1 MSTKVLDGILFKTLV
16 ANGCQSLINDI
27 DRINALNVFPV
38 PDGDTGTNMK
48 MTIEGGVKSLVSVD
62 VSSIQEMSKKLSR
75 AMTMSARGN
84 SGVILSQFFKG
95 VSLGLEGK
103 DTVDAKELAVAFDAG
118 VKQAYKVVQRPTEG
132 TMLTV
137 MREATEVANAH
148 CEEFESIEDFFACF
162 IKEAHA
168 SLDRTPEL
176 LPVLKDA
183 GVIDSGGAGYN
194 RIIEGMIAALDGE
207 ILVQQEKLEQEA
219 KSTSVGHFDADSELE
234 FGYCTEFILQLQNS
248 KVNIETFDIK
258 VIVDFLETLGDSIVA
273 FKDDDIV
280 KVHVHT
286 FTPGKVI
293 NFCQQFGEYVTFKM
307 ENMSV
312 QHSELE
318 SVPTEVVK
326 EKVHQKFA
334 VVAVSSGEG
343 ITDAFKSMG
352 CDEIVSG
359 GQTMNPSSE
368 DFINAFKKLDAEFIY
383 VFPNN
388 SNIIMAANQAAE
400 NYDDATVIV
409 IPTKSI
415 AECYSALTMLDY
427 SSDDAEAIKEDF
439 MMTIENVTAASV
451 TYAIRD
457 TELDGVSI
465 KKDDF
470 MAIVGKKIVAAHA
483 NKIEVVKQL
492 FASIEDIEYKEV
504 TTLIYGLDVTE
515 QEKQEVLSY
524 LNETYPGMEVGE
536 VEGKQDIY
544 SFIISVE

>member
-1 MSTKVLDGILFKTLV
+1 MSTKVLDGNLFKTLV

-48 MTIEGGVKSLVSVD
+48 MTIEGGVKAIAGLD
-62 VSSIQEMSKKLSR
+62 IASIGEMSKKLSR

-95 VSLGLEGK
+95 ISLGLDGK
-103 DTVDAKELAVAFDAG
+103 ETVTALELTEAFDCG
-118 VKQAYKVVQRPTEG
+118 VKQAYKVVQKPTEG

-137 MREATEVANAH
+137 MREATEVSLAH
-148 CEEFESIEDFFACF
+148 KEEFECLEDFFACF

-168 SLDRTPEL
+168 SLERTPEL

-207 ILVQQEKLEQEA
+207 ILVKQAQLEQE
-219 KSTSVGHFDADSELE
+219 SHGSVGHFDADSVLE
-234 FGYCTEFILQLQNS
+234 FGYCTEFILQLQNA
-248 KVNIETFDIK
+248 KVDIANFDIK

-273 FKDDDIV
+273 FKDEDIV

-293 NFCQQFGEYVTFKM
+293 EFCQQFGEYVTFKM

-312 QHSELE
+312 QHSEATTVETLPKRE
-318 SVPTEVVK
+318 
-326 EKVHQKFA
+326 HQKFA

-343 ITDAFKSMG
+343 ISEAFKAMG

-359 GQTMNPSSE
+359 GQTMNPSSA
-368 DFINAFKKLDAEFIY
+368 DFIDAFKKLDAENIF

-388 SNIIMAANQAAE
+388 SNIIMAAKQAAE
-400 NYDDATVIV
+400 NYEEANVIV
-409 IPTKSI
+409 IETKSI

-427 SSDDAEAIKEDF
+427 SSEDADSIAEDF
-439 MMTIENVTAASV
+439 KMTIDNVTAASV

-457 TELDGVSI
+457 TEIDGVSI
-465 KKDDF
+465 KKDDY
-470 MAIVGKKIVAAHA
+470 MAIVGKKIVAA
-483 NKIEVVKQL
+483 NPSKVDVVKDL
-492 FASIEDIEYKEV
+492 FAKVEEIEYKEV
-504 TTLIYGLDVTE
+504 VTLIYGLDVSE
-515 QEKQEVLSY
+515 EEKQEVVSY
-524 LNETYPGMEVGE
+524 LNEAYPYVEIGE
-536 VEGKQDIY
+536 LDGKQDIY
-544 SFIISVE
+544 SFIISIE

>member
-1 MSTKVLDGILFKTLV
+1 MSTKVLDGNLFKTLV

-48 MTIEGGVKSLVSVD
+48 MTIEGGVKAIAGLD
-62 VSSIQEMSKKLSR
+62 IASIGEMSKKLSR

-95 VSLGLEGK
+95 LSLGFEGK
-103 DTVDAKELAVAFDAG
+103 DVVTALELTEAFDCG
-118 VKQAYKVVQRPTEG
+118 VKQAYKVVQKPTEG

-137 MREATEVANAH
+137 MREATEVSLTQK
-148 CEEFESIEDFFACF
+148 ETFESIEEFFTCF

-207 ILVQQEKLEQEA
+207 ILVKQAQLEQE
-219 KSTSVGHFDADSELE
+219 SHGSVGHFDADSVLE
-234 FGYCTEFILQLQNS
+234 FGYCTEFILQLQNA
-248 KVNIETFDIK
+248 KVDIANFDIK

-273 FKDDDIV
+273 FKDEDIV

-293 NFCQQFGEYVTFKM
+293 EFCQQFGEYVTFKM

-312 QHSELE
+312 QHSEATTIETLPKRE
-318 SVPTEVVK
+318 
-326 EKVHQKFA
+326 HQKFA

-343 ITDAFKSMG
+343 ISEAFKAMG

-359 GQTMNPSSE
+359 GQTMNPSSA
-368 DFINAFKKLDAEFIY
+368 DFIDAFKKLDAENIF

-388 SNIIMAANQAAE
+388 SNIIMAAKQAAE
-400 NYDDATVIV
+400 NYEEANVIV
-409 IPTKSI
+409 IETKSI

-427 SSDDAEAIKEDF
+427 SSEDADSIAEDF
-439 MMTIENVTAASV
+439 KMTIDNVTAASV

-457 TELDGVSI
+457 TEIDGVSI
-465 KKDDF
+465 KKDDY
-470 MAIVGKKIVAAHA
+470 MAIVGKKIVAA
-483 NKIEVVKQL
+483 NPSKVDVVKDL
-492 FASIEDIEYKEV
+492 FAKVEGIEYKEV
-504 TTLIYGLDVTE
+504 VTLIYGLDVSE
-515 QEKQEVLSY
+515 EEKQEVVSY
-524 LNETYPGMEVGE
+524 LNEAYPYVEIGE
-536 VEGKQDIY
+536 LDGKQDIY
-544 SFIISVE
+544 SFIISIE

>member
-1 MSTKVLDGILFKTLV
+1 MATKQLDGNTFKTLV
-16 ANGCQSLINDI
+16 ANGCQCLINDI

-48 MTIEGGVKSLVSVD
+48 LTIEGGVKAIIND
-62 VSSIQEMSKKLSR
+62 NEPSIGLMAKKLAR
-75 AMTMSARGN
+75 AMTLSARGN

-95 VSLGLEGK
+95 LSNGLEDK
-103 DTVDAKELAVAFDAG
+103 EVVDAIELTHAFESG
-118 VKQAYKVVQRPTEG
+118 VTQAYKVVSKPTEG

-137 MREATEVANAH
+137 MREATEKAIENKNSFA
-148 CEEFESIEDFFACF
+148 SIEDFYACF

-176 LPVLKDA
+176 LPVLKQA

-194 RIIEGMIAALDGE
+194 RIIEGMISALDGN
-207 ILVQQEKLEQEA
+207 ILLAQEEYEKHQ
-219 KSTSVGHFDADSELE
+219 STTIGHFDADSELE

-248 KVNIETFDIK
+248 KVNVKEFDIK

-273 FKDDDIV
+273 FKDEDIV

-293 NFCQQFGEYVTFKM
+293 NYCQQFGEYITFKM

-318 SVPTEVVK
+318 SIPTEVAPK
-326 EKVHQKFA
+326 EHKKFA

-343 ITDAFKSMG
+343 ITSSYKELGA
-352 CDEIVSG
+352 DEIVSG

-368 DFINAFKKLDAEFIY
+368 DFIEAFKRLDAENII

-388 SNIIMAANQAAE
+388 KNIIMAAKQAAE
-400 NYDDATVIV
+400 AYEDANVVVIE
-409 IPTKSI
+409 TKSI

-427 SSDDAEAIKEDF
+427 SSDDLNTIVDDF
-439 MMTIENVTAASV
+439 KMVIDNVVDGSI

-457 TELDGVSI
+457 SQIDGIDI

-470 MAIVGKKIVAAHA
+470 MAFIKGHIVASNP
-483 NKIEVVKQL
+483 NKVEAVKEL
-492 FASIEDIEYKEV
+492 FNKVEDIEDKEV
-504 TTLIYGLDVTE
+504 VTLIYGKDVTDE
-515 QEKQEVLSY
+515 EKTQVMEFLS
-524 LNETYPGMEVGE
+524 TSFPSIEVGE
-536 VEGKQDIY
+536 IDGLQDIY
-544 SFIISVE
+544 SFIISIE

>member
-1 MSTKVLDGILFKTLV
+1 MSKLVLDGQTFKTLV
-16 ANGCQSLINDI
+16 TNGCQSLINDI

-38 PDGDTGTNMK
+38 PDGDTGTNMR
-48 MTIEGGVKSLVSVD
+48 MTIEGGVKAIAALETN
-62 VSSIQEMSKKLSR
+62 SIGEMSKKLSR

-95 VSLGLEGK
+95 LSLGLEEK
-103 DTVDAKELAVAFDAG
+103 DEVNAVELAVAFDAG
-118 VKQAYKVVQRPTEG
+118 VKQAYKVVQKPTEG

-137 MREATEVANAH
+137 MREATEVANKNASS
-148 CEEFESIEDFFACF
+148 FETIEDFFACF

-176 LPVLKDA
+176 LPVLKEA

-194 RIIEGMIAALDGE
+194 RIIEGMISALDGN
-207 ILVQQEKLEQEA
+207 ILVEQEKYEKEA
-219 KSTSVGHFDADSELE
+219 KASMGHFDADSVLE

-248 KVNIETFDIK
+248 KVNIETFDIS
-258 VIVDFLETLGDSIVA
+258 VIVNFLETLGDSIVA
-273 FKDDDIV
+273 FKDEDIV

-293 NFCQQFGEYVTFKM
+293 DFCQQFGEYVTFKM

-318 SVPTEVVK
+318 QPTEVVK
-326 EKVHQKFA
+326 KEHKKFA

-343 ITDAFKSMG
+343 ISNAFTTMG

-368 DFINAFKKLDAEFIY
+368 DFINAFKKLDAENII

-388 SNIIMAANQAAE
+388 GNIIMAARQAAE
-400 NYDDATVIV
+400 NYEDAKVVV

-415 AECYSALTMLDY
+415 AECYSALTMLDF
-427 SSDDAEAIKEDF
+427 SSDDLD
-439 MMTIENVTAASV
+439 TIVEEFQSTIDNVTAASV
-451 TYAIRD
+451 TYSIRD
-457 TELDGVSI
+457 SFIDEVEI
-465 KKDDF
+465 KKDDY
-470 MAIVGKKIVAAHA
+470 MAIIGKKIVAA
-483 NKIEVVKQL
+483 NPSKIEVVKEL
-492 FASIEDIEYKEV
+492 FAKVEEIEWKEV
-504 TTLIYGLDVTE
+504 VTLIYGIDVTE
-515 QEKQEVLSY
+515 EEKQEVVEY
-524 LNETYPGMEVGE
+524 LNATYPDLEIGE
-536 VEGKQDIY
+536 LDGKQDIY
-544 SFIISVE
+544 SFIISIE

>member
-1 MSTKVLDGILFKTLV
+1 MSTKVLDGNLFKTLV

-48 MTIEGGVKSLVSVD
+48 MTIEGGVKAISGLD
-62 VSSIQEMSKKLSR
+62 IASIGEMSKKLSR

-95 VSLGLEGK
+95 ISLGLDGK
-103 DTVDAKELAVAFDAG
+103 ETVTALELTEAFDSG
-118 VKQAYKVVQRPTEG
+118 VKQAYKVVQKPTEG

-137 MREATEVANAH
+137 MREATEVCLTQKA
-148 CEEFESIEDFFACF
+148 EFECLEDFFACF

-183 GVIDSGGAGYN
+183 GVVDSGGAGYN

-207 ILVQQEKLEQEA
+207 ILVKQAQLEQE
-219 KSTSVGHFDADSELE
+219 SHGSVGHFDADSVLE
-234 FGYCTEFILQLQNS
+234 FGYCTEFILQLQNA
-248 KVNIETFDIK
+248 KVDIANFDIK

-273 FKDDDIV
+273 FKDEDIV

-293 NFCQQFGEYVTFKM
+293 EYCQQFGEYVTFKM

-312 QHSELE
+312 QHSEATTVETLPKRE
-318 SVPTEVVK
+318 
-326 EKVHQKFA
+326 HQKFA

-343 ITDAFKSMG
+343 ISEAFKSMG

-359 GQTMNPSSE
+359 GQTMNPSSA
-368 DFINAFKKLDAEFIY
+368 DFIEAFKRLDAENIF

-388 SNIIMAANQAAE
+388 SNIIMAAKQAAE
-400 NYDDATVIV
+400 NYEDANVIV
-409 IPTKSI
+409 IETKSI

-427 SSDDAEAIKEDF
+427 SSDDAESIADDF
-439 MMTIENVTAASV
+439 KMTVENVTAASV

-457 TELDGVSI
+457 TEIDGVSI
-465 KKDDF
+465 KTNDF
-470 MAIVGKKIVAAHA
+470 MAIVGKKIVAS
-483 NKIEVVKQL
+483 NPSKVGVVKEL
-492 FASIEDIEYKEV
+492 FAKVDEIEYKEV
-504 TTLIYGLDVTE
+504 VTLIYGLDVSE
-515 QEKQEVLSY
+515 EEKQEVVSY
-524 LNETYPGMEVGE
+524 LNETYPHMEIGE
-536 VEGKQDIY
+536 LDGKQDIY
-544 SFIISVE
+544 SFIISIE

>member
-1 MSTKVLDGILFKTLV
+1 MSTKVLDGNLFKTLV

-48 MTIEGGVKSLVSVD
+48 MTIEGGVKAISGLD
-62 VSSIQEMSKKLSR
+62 IASIGEMSKKLSR

-95 VSLGLEGK
+95 LSLGFEGK
-103 DTVDAKELAVAFDAG
+103 DVVTALELTEAFDCG
-118 VKQAYKVVQRPTEG
+118 VKQAYKVVQKPTEG

-137 MREATEVANAH
+137 MREATEVSLTQK
-148 CEEFESIEDFFACF
+148 ETFESIEEFFTCF

-207 ILVQQEKLEQEA
+207 ILVKQAQLEQE
-219 KSTSVGHFDADSELE
+219 SHGSVGHFDADSVLE
-234 FGYCTEFILQLQNS
+234 FGYCTEFILQLQNA
-248 KVNIETFDIK
+248 KVDIANFDIK

-273 FKDDDIV
+273 FKDEDIV

-293 NFCQQFGEYVTFKM
+293 EFCQQFGEYVTFKM

-312 QHSELE
+312 QHSEATTVETLPKRE
-318 SVPTEVVK
+318 
-326 EKVHQKFA
+326 HQKFA

-343 ITDAFKSMG
+343 ISEAFKAMG

-359 GQTMNPSSE
+359 GQTMNPSSA
-368 DFINAFKKLDAEFIY
+368 DFIDAFKKLDAENIF

-388 SNIIMAANQAAE
+388 SNIIMAAKQAAE
-400 NYDDATVIV
+400 NYEEANVIV
-409 IPTKSI
+409 IETKSI

-427 SSDDAEAIKEDF
+427 SSEDADSIAEDF
-439 MMTIENVTAASV
+439 KMTIDNVTAASV

-457 TELDGVSI
+457 TEIDGVSI
-465 KKDDF
+465 KKDDY
-470 MAIVGKKIVAAHA
+470 MAIVGKKIVAA
-483 NKIEVVKQL
+483 NPSKVDVVKDL
-492 FASIEDIEYKEV
+492 FAKVEGIEYKEV
-504 TTLIYGLDVTE
+504 VTLIYGLDVSE
-515 QEKQEVLSY
+515 EEKQEIVSY
-524 LNETYPGMEVGE
+524 LNEAYPYVEIGE
-536 VEGKQDIY
+536 LDGKQDIY
-544 SFIISVE
+544 SFIISIE

>member
-1 MSTKVLDGILFKTLV
+1 MSTKVLDGNLFKTLV

-48 MTIEGGVKSLVSVD
+48 MTIEGGVKAIAGLD
-62 VSSIQEMSKKLSR
+62 IASIGEMSKKLSR

-95 VSLGLEGK
+95 LSLGFEGK
-103 DTVDAKELAVAFDAG
+103 DVVTALELTEAFDCG
-118 VKQAYKVVQRPTEG
+118 VKQAYKVVQKPTEG

-137 MREATEVANAH
+137 MREATEVSLTQK
-148 CEEFESIEDFFACF
+148 ETFESIEEFFTCF

-207 ILVQQEKLEQEA
+207 ILVKQAQLEQE
-219 KSTSVGHFDADSELE
+219 SHGSVGHFDADSVLE
-234 FGYCTEFILQLQNS
+234 FGYCTEFILQLQNA
-248 KVNIETFDIK
+248 KVDIANFDIK

-273 FKDDDIV
+273 FKDEDIV

-293 NFCQQFGEYVTFKM
+293 EFCQQFGEYVTFKM

-312 QHSELE
+312 QHSEATTVETLPKRE
-318 SVPTEVVK
+318 
-326 EKVHQKFA
+326 HQKFA

-343 ITDAFKSMG
+343 ISEAFKAMG

-359 GQTMNPSSE
+359 GQTMNPSSA
-368 DFINAFKKLDAEFIY
+368 DFIDAFKKLDAENIF

-388 SNIIMAANQAAE
+388 SNIIMAAKQAAE
-400 NYDDATVIV
+400 NYEEANVIV
-409 IPTKSI
+409 IETKSI

-427 SSDDAEAIKEDF
+427 SSEDADSIAEDF
-439 MMTIENVTAASV
+439 KMTIDNVTAASV

-457 TELDGVSI
+457 TEIDGVSI
-465 KKDDF
+465 KKDDY
-470 MAIVGKKIVAAHA
+470 MAIVGKKIVAA
-483 NKIEVVKQL
+483 NPSKVDVVKDL
-492 FASIEDIEYKEV
+492 FAKVEGIEYKEV
-504 TTLIYGLDVTE
+504 VTLIYGLDVSE
-515 QEKQEVLSY
+515 EEKQEIVSY
-524 LNETYPGMEVGE
+524 LNEAYPYVEIGE
-536 VEGKQDIY
+536 LDGKQDIY
-544 SFIISVE
+544 SFIISIE

>member
-1 MSTKVLDGILFKTLV
+1 MSTKVLDGNLFKTLV

-48 MTIEGGVKSLVSVD
+48 MTIEGGVKAISGLD
-62 VSSIQEMSKKLSR
+62 IASIGEMSKKLSR

-95 VSLGLEGK
+95 LSLGLDGK
-103 DTVDAKELAVAFDAG
+103 ETVTALELTEAFDSG
-118 VKQAYKVVQRPTEG
+118 VKQAYKVVQKPTEG

-137 MREATEVANAH
+137 MREATEVCLTQKA
-148 CEEFESIEDFFACF
+148 EFECLEDFFACF

-183 GVIDSGGAGYN
+183 GVVDSGGAGYN

-207 ILVQQEKLEQEA
+207 ILVKQAQLEQE
-219 KSTSVGHFDADSELE
+219 SHGSVGHFDADSVLE
-234 FGYCTEFILQLQNS
+234 FGYCTEFILQLQNA
-248 KVNIETFDIK
+248 KVDIANFDIK

-273 FKDDDIV
+273 FKDEDIV

-293 NFCQQFGEYVTFKM
+293 EYCQQFGEYVTFKM

-312 QHSELE
+312 QHSEATTVETLPKRE
-318 SVPTEVVK
+318 
-326 EKVHQKFA
+326 HQKFA

-343 ITDAFKSMG
+343 ISEAFKSMG

-359 GQTMNPSSE
+359 GQTMNPSSA
-368 DFINAFKKLDAEFIY
+368 DFIEAFKRLDAENIF

-388 SNIIMAANQAAE
+388 SNIIMAAKQAAE
-400 NYDDATVIV
+400 NYEDANVIV
-409 IPTKSI
+409 IETKSI

-427 SSDDAEAIKEDF
+427 SSDDAESIADDF
-439 MMTIENVTAASV
+439 KMTVENVTAASV

-457 TELDGVSI
+457 TEIDGVSI
-465 KKDDF
+465 KTNDF
-470 MAIVGKKIVAAHA
+470 MAIVGKKIVAS
-483 NKIEVVKQL
+483 NPSKVGVVKEL
-492 FASIEDIEYKEV
+492 FAKVDEIEYKEV
-504 TTLIYGLDVTE
+504 VTLIYGLDVSE
-515 QEKQEVLSY
+515 EEKQEVVSY
-524 LNETYPGMEVGE
+524 LNETYPHMEIGE
-536 VEGKQDIY
+536 LDGKQDIY
-544 SFIISVE
+544 SFIISIE

>member
-1 MSTKVLDGILFKTLV
+1 MSTKVLDGNLFKTLV

-48 MTIEGGVKSLVSVD
+48 MTIEGGVKAISGLD
-62 VSSIQEMSKKLSR
+62 IASIGEMSKKLSR

-95 VSLGLEGK
+95 ISLGLDGK
-103 DTVDAKELAVAFDAG
+103 ETVTALELTEAFDSG
-118 VKQAYKVVQRPTEG
+118 VKQAYKVVQKPTEG

-137 MREATEVANAH
+137 MREATEVCLAQKA
-148 CEEFESIEDFFACF
+148 EFECLEDFFACF

-183 GVIDSGGAGYN
+183 GVVDSGGAGYN

-207 ILVQQEKLEQEA
+207 ILVKQAQLEQESHA
-219 KSTSVGHFDADSELE
+219 SVGHFDADSVLE
-234 FGYCTEFILQLQNS
+234 FGYCTEFILQLQNA
-248 KVNIETFDIK
+248 KVDIANFDIK

-273 FKDDDIV
+273 FKDEDIV

-293 NFCQQFGEYVTFKM
+293 EFCQQFGEYVTFKM

-312 QHSELE
+312 QHSEATTIETLPKRE
-318 SVPTEVVK
+318 
-326 EKVHQKFA
+326 HQKFA

-343 ITDAFKSMG
+343 ISEAFKSMG

-359 GQTMNPSSE
+359 GQTMNPSSA
-368 DFINAFKKLDAEFIY
+368 DFIEAFKRLDAENIF

-388 SNIIMAANQAAE
+388 SNIIMAAKQAAE
-400 NYDDATVIV
+400 NYEAANVIV
-409 IPTKSI
+409 IETKSI

-427 SSDDAEAIKEDF
+427 SSDDAESIAEDF
-439 MMTIENVTAASV
+439 KMTVENVTAASV

-457 TELDGVSI
+457 TEIDGISI
-465 KKDDF
+465 KTNDF
-470 MAIVGKKIVAAHA
+470 MAIVGKKIVAS
-483 NKIEVVKQL
+483 NPSKVDVVKDL
-492 FASIEDIEYKEV
+492 FAKVDEIEYKEV
-504 TTLIYGLDVTE
+504 VTLIYGLDVSE
-515 QEKQEVLSY
+515 EEKQEVVSY
-524 LNETYPGMEVGE
+524 LNETYPHMEIGE
-536 VEGKQDIY
+536 LDGKQDIY
-544 SFIISVE
+544 SFIISIE